1 MKAVTTG
8 VAAFLLLVAMVPS
21 VQARMAIMFQQ
32 REGVVAAIDNN
43 RKMITADYETF
54 ALANDQVFAKASQ
67 LQGESVHILFYVA
80 EDEKRCVDLRS
91 SKEEAFEIGAPV
103 EK

>member
-43 RKMITADYETF
+43 RQMITADYETF
-54 ALANDQVFAKASQ
+54 ALINDQVFAKASQ

-91 SKEEAFEIGAPV
+91 SEEAAFEIGEPV
-103 EK
+103 GK